1 MAATMLTGPCPERH
15 GRCQT
20 GKGTGHADLHNRG
33 RVLLPAGQPV
43 PRLTAIPHPRFFL
56 FLILLFCGIAGA
68 FGYMKPEEAVVVGF
82 NIAALGFIAASIP
95 LFLQDQ
101 PEDLRRRG
109 ARDDGGRVFLLL
121 SSAIVLAAVIAS
133 LARMIQTR
141 EALTMP
147 DLLQVIATLIL
158 AWLFVNLIYAHHYGH
173 MYYDQKDHG
182 DAGGL
187 AFPGEDDPV
196 FVDFCYFAFCIG
208 MTSAVSDVNIEG
220 RSMRRTVTLHA
231 LLAFLFNLGILALVI
246 NVLSSVF

>member
-1 MAATMLTGPCPERH
+1 MGP
-15 GRCQT
+15 
-20 GKGTGHADLHNRG
+20 AI
-33 RVLLPAGQPV
+33 LPAGQPV
-43 PRLTAIPHPRFFL
+43 QRMKAIPHPRFLL
-56 FLILLFCGIAGA
+56 FLVLLFCGIAGA
-68 FGYMKPEEAVVVGF
+68 SGHMKPEEAVVFGF
-82 NIAALGFIAASIP
+82 NIAALGFIAASVP

-101 PEDLRRRG
+101 PGDLRRRG
-109 ARDDGGRVFLLL
+109 ARDDGGRVLLLL

-147 DLLQVIATLIL
+147 DLLQVIATLVL
-158 AWLFVNLIYAHHYGH
+158 TWLFVNLIYAHHYGH

-187 AFPGEDDPV
+187 AFPGGDDPV

-208 MTSAVSDVNIEG
+208 MTSAVSDVNIES

-231 LLAFLFNLGILALVI
+231 LLAFVFNLGILALVI

>member
-1 MAATMLTGPCPERH
+1 MR
-15 GRCQT
+15 RI
-20 GKGTGHADLHNRG
+20 R
-33 RVLLPAGQPV
+33 
-43 PRLTAIPHPRFFL
+43 AIPHPRFFL
-56 FLILLFCGIAGA
+56 FLALLFCGIAGA
-68 FGYMKPEEAVVVGF
+68 SGFMKPEEAVVAGF

-121 SSAIVLAAVIAS
+121 SSAVVLAAVVAS

-182 DAGGL
+182 DTGGL
-187 AFPGEDDPV
+187 AFPGRDDPV
-196 FVDFCYFAFCIG
+196 FADFCYFAFCIG
-208 MTSAVSDVNIEG
+208 MTSAVSDVNIES
-220 RSMRRTVTLHA
+220 RNMRRTVTLHA

>member
-1 MAATMLTGPCPERH
+1 MLRI
-15 GRCQT
+15 R
-20 GKGTGHADLHNRG
+20 D
-33 RVLLPAGQPV
+33 
-43 PRLTAIPHPRFFL
+43 IPHPRFFL
-56 FLILLFCGIAGA
+56 FLALLFCGIAGA
-68 FGYMKPEEAVVVGF
+68 FGFMRPEEAIVVGF
-82 NIAALGFIAASIP
+82 NIAALGFIVASIP
-95 LFLQDQ
+95 LFLQDH

-121 SSAIVLAAVIAS
+121 SATIVLAAVVAS
-133 LARMIQTR
+133 LARMIHTR
-141 EALTMP
+141 EALTTS

-158 AWLFVNLIYAHHYGH
+158 AWLFVNVIYAHHYGH

-182 DAGGL
+182 DVGGL
-187 AFPGEDDPV
+187 DFPGGDDPV

-208 MTSAVSDVNIEG
+208 MTSAVSDVNIES

>member
-1 MAATMLTGPCPERH
+1 MVAGKHRGETR
-15 GRCQT
+15 GRDR
-20 GKGTGHADLHNRG
+20 GHAGQDKHRLAAWCRG
-33 RVLLPAGQPV
+33 HSVL
-43 PRLTAIPHPRFFL
+43 RLRDIPHPRFFL
-56 FLILLFCGIAGA
+56 FLALLFCSIAGA
-68 FGYMKPEEAVVVGF
+68 FAHMKPEEPVIFGF

-147 DLLQVIATLIL
+147 DLLQVITTLIL

-173 MYYDQKDHG
+173 MYYDQKDQG

-208 MTSAVSDVNIEG
+208 MTSAVSDVNIES

>member
-1 MAATMLTGPCPERH
+1 MGP
-15 GRCQT
+15 
-20 GKGTGHADLHNRG
+20 AI
-33 RVLLPAGQPV
+33 LPAGQPV
-43 PRLTAIPHPRFFL
+43 QRMTAIPHPRFLL
-56 FLILLFCGIAGA
+56 FLVLLFCGIAGA
-68 FGYMKPEEAVVVGF
+68 SGHMKPEEAVVFGF
-82 NIAALGFIAASIP
+82 NIAALGFIAASVP

-101 PEDLRRRG
+101 PGDLRRRG
-109 ARDDGGRVFLLL
+109 ARDDGGRVLLLL

-147 DLLQVIATLIL
+147 DLLQVIATLVL
-158 AWLFVNLIYAHHYGH
+158 TWLFVNLIYAHHYGH

-187 AFPGEDDPV
+187 AFPGGDDPV

-208 MTSAVSDVNIEG
+208 MTSAVSDVNIES

-231 LLAFLFNLGILALVI
+231 LLAFVFNLGILALVI

>member
-1 MAATMLTGPCPERH
+1 VLTAPYPHRH
-15 GRCQT
+15 ACGQIR
-20 GKGTGHADLHNRG
+20 KGAGHADHHARG
-33 RVLLPAGQPV
+33 RANAPAGKPV
-43 PRLTAIPHPRFFL
+43 PSLKAIPHPRFFL
-56 FLILLFCGIAGA
+56 FLTLLFCGIAAA
-68 FGYMKPEEAVVVGF
+68 FGYMRPEEAVVVGF
-82 NIAALGFIAASIP
+82 NIAALGFIAVSVP
-95 LFLQDQ
+95 LFLQDH

-121 SSAIVLAAVIAS
+121 SSTVVLSAVIAS
-133 LARMIQTR
+133 LTRMIQTR

-173 MYYDQKDHG
+173 MYYDQKDQG

-208 MTSAVSDVNIEG
+208 MTSAVSDVNIES
-220 RSMRRTVTLHA
+220 RNMRRTVTLHA

>member
-1 MAATMLTGPCPERH
+1 MSHL
-15 GRCQT
+15 
-20 GKGTGHADLHNRG
+20 KD
-33 RVLLPAGQPV
+33 V
-43 PRLTAIPHPRFFL
+43 PHPRFIL
-56 FLILLFCGIAGA
+56 FLAVLLGGVSGA
-68 FGYMKPEEAVVVGF
+68 LAFMKPEEAVVFGF
-82 NIAALGFIAASIP
+82 NLAALAFIAVSIP
-95 LFLQDQ
+95 LFLEDH
-101 PEDLRRRG
+101 PEELRRRG

-121 SSAIVLAAVIAS
+121 CSTIVLAAVVAS

-141 EALTMP
+141 EALAMP
-147 DLLQVIATLIL
+147 DLLQVIVTLIL

-187 AFPGEDDPV
+187 AFPGGDDPV
-196 FVDFCYFAFCIG
+196 FVDVCYFAFCIG
-208 MTSAVSDVNIEG
+208 MTSAVSDVNIES

>member
-1 MAATMLTGPCPERH
+1 M
-15 GRCQT
+15 
-20 GKGTGHADLHNRG
+20 
-33 RVLLPAGQPV
+33 AGQPV
-43 PRLTAIPHPRFFL
+43 PRIEAIPHPRFFL

-82 NIAALGFIAASIP
+82 NLAALGFIAASAP

-121 SSAIVLAAVIAS
+121 SSTIVLAAVIAS
-133 LARMIQTR
+133 LTRMIQTR

-147 DLLQVIATLIL
+147 DLLQVIATLIM

-208 MTSAVSDVNIEG
+208 MTSAVSDVNIVST
-220 RSMRRTVTLHA
+220 RMRRTVTLHA

>member
-1 MAATMLTGPCPERH
+1 MVAGKLREGKRRH
-15 GRCQT
+15 
-20 GKGTGHADLHNRG
+20 
-33 RVLLPAGQPV
+33 AGQGKYREAAGRAGHKV
-43 PRLTAIPHPRFFL
+43 LRLRDIPHPRFLIFL
-56 FLILLFCGIAGA
+56 ALLFSGIAGA
-68 FGYMKPEEAVVVGF
+68 FGQMRPEEAVIVGF
-82 NIAALGFIAASIP
+82 NIAAIGFIAASIP

-121 SSAIVLAAVIAS
+121 SSTVVLAAVIAS
-133 LARMIQTR
+133 LARMIDTR
-141 EALTMP
+141 AALTMP
-147 DLLQVIATLIL
+147 DLLQVIATLAL

-173 MYYDQKDHG
+173 MYYDQKDQG

-208 MTSAVSDVNIEG
+208 MTSAVSDVNIKSRG
-220 RSMRRTVTLHA
+220 MRRTVTLHA